1 MQSRI
6 DFAIAWPDS
15 GWTDEDPDWLLSD
28 HSSVGRSLIIGEVR
42 RMDTMEVVEWDG
54 LAATLADEDE
64 KWYGDLTGETAYDKL
79 LNLRRKHLKL
89 LRVCGTSKRW

>member
-1 MQSRI
+1 
-6 DFAIAWPDS
+6 
-15 GWTDEDPDWLLSD
+15 
-28 HSSVGRSLIIGEVR
+28 
-42 RMDTMEVVEWDG
+42 MDTMEVVEWDG